1 MSGPR
6 HQDLAET
13 VRAYLVG
20 LRGGAVFLS
29 SSDARLLQRWL
40 DDEVPLWLILEGLDK
55 AAEKR
60 RAKRQR
66 TPLSLQ
72 HAKGH
77 VNKGL
82 KTLERRVPAVH
93 TLAQEAPDLQLGET
107 PESAVKAIV
116 AFHESSWDHSD
127 QEAWRAKAAKELE
140 PLRDVLSAERFRILV
155 EETARDLLRQAR
167 PELCASRLWDTGTA

>member
-1 MSGPR
+1 M
-6 HQDLAET
+6 
-13 VRAYLVG
+13 
-20 LRGGAVFLS
+20 FLS